1 MSDYIKKRGEV
12 IDQGIRS
19 TISKRYHTVTAA
31 INKEF
36 WKLFQVIRK
45 IASMLVHMD
54 VELQLTQV
62 I

>member
-19 TISKRYHTVTAA
+19 TISKRYHTVTAPL
-31 INKEF
+31 IKNF
-36 WKLFQVIRK
+36 GVFQVIRK

>member
-1 MSDYIKKRGEV
+1 MSNYIKKRGEV
-12 IDQGIRS
+12 IDVQLFQNVIIPLQAPLIKNFG
-19 TISKRYHTVTAA
+19 V
-31 INKEF
+31 
-36 WKLFQVIRK
+36 FQVIRK

>member
-36 WKLFQVIRK
+36 WGI
-45 IASMLVHMD
+45 SSD
-54 VELQLTQV
+54 TQSSFYV
-62 I
+62 GSYGRGTAN

>member
-36 WKLFQVIRK
+36 WGFSSDTQNSFYVGY
-45 IASMLVHMD
+45 MD